1 VRGHKPIFCSIVIP
15 GGALA
20 LDKQSAIGR
29 TARDM
34 ESLMLKLQEARARLI
49 VHKRTVSRGNHERR

>member
-1 VRGHKPIFCSIVIP
+1 VKGHKPIFCSIVMP
-15 GGALA
+15 SGGLA
-20 LDKQSAIGR
+20 LDKESAVGR

-49 VHKRTVSRGNHERR
+49 AHKRTVSRGNHERR